1 MSKPTIVKFT
11 KPWNGY
17 APDEIAGFSAEQA
30 ERLIKGGVAELNGKA
45 KADKAKQQQ
54 QQQQQQPQQQGV
66 QQQSGN
72 AENDAGDD
80 LDDKKP

>member
-54 QQQQQQPQQQGV
+54 QQQQPQQQGL

>member
-54 QQQQQQPQQQGV
+54 QQQQQQPQQQGL

-72 AENDAGDD
+72 AKNDAGDD

>member
-54 QQQQQQPQQQGV
+54 QQQQQQPQQQGL